1 MKKSILFFLTI
12 IFLSCAIVKNQKT
25 NPFTGT
31 FQVIVLDIEGV
42 GDVPGVL
49 TISKSIDEYTSKI
62 VYIDDGVDT
71 EMEILSSYEIDD
83 STFMIEAYVD
93 GMQVDFEL
101 NFEDD
106 SISGMASGIYEV
118 EGSRTSK

>member
-1 MKKSILFFLTI
+1 MKKLILFFLTT
-12 IFLSCAIVKNQKT
+12 IFFSCATFKNQNL

-49 TISKSIDEYTSKI
+49 TISKSSDDYTSKI
-62 VYIDDGVDT
+62 VYKEDGIDT

-83 STFMIEAYVD
+83 STFMIEAFVD

-101 NFEDD
+101 NFKDD
-106 SISGMASGIYEV
+106 SITGMASGVYEV
-118 EGSRTSK
+118 EGSRISK